1 MRSIRRIMLEQA
13 RASRERAEFYRQL
26 ARTMGQ
32 GHAVLVFEKSARD
45 LEERAG
51 EMEKYAIWFAG
62 PGENPIPADDTDYD
76 PESEAAESNVVA
88 KLQRAIELALSMPK
102 KPDGC

>member
-1 MRSIRRIMLEQA
+1 MLEQA

-32 GHAVLVFEKSARD
+32 GHAVLVFEKSARE
-45 LEERAG
+45 LEDRAG
-51 EMEKYAIWFAG
+51 EMEKYARWFAG
-62 PGENPIPADDTDYD
+62 PGENAIPADDIDYD
-76 PESEAAESNVVA
+76 PEPAESNVVA

-102 KPDGC
+102 KPD

>member
-1 MRSIRRIMLEQA
+1 MRSIRRIMIEQA
-13 RASRERAEFYRQL
+13 RASRERAEFYRKL

-32 GHAVLVFEKSARD
+32 GHAVLVFEKSARE

-62 PGENPIPADDTDYD
+62 PGENAIPADDADYD
-76 PESEAAESNVVA
+76 AEAGESNVVS

-102 KPDGC
+102 KPD

>member
-1 MRSIRRIMLEQA
+1 MRSIRRIMIEQA
-13 RASRERAEFYRQL
+13 RASRERAEFYRKL

-32 GHAVLVFEKSARD
+32 GHAVLVFEKSARE

-62 PGENPIPADDTDYD
+62 PGENAIPADDADYG
-76 PESEAAESNVVA
+76 ESNVVS

-102 KPDGC
+102 KPD

>member
-1 MRSIRRIMLEQA
+1 MIEQA

-32 GHAVLVFEKSARD
+32 GHAVLVFEKSARE

-51 EMEKYAIWFAG
+51 EMEKYARWFAG
-62 PGENPIPADDTDYD
+62 PGENAIPTDDNDYD
-76 PESEAAESNVVA
+76 PEAAESNVVG

-102 KPDGC
+102 KPG

>member
-1 MRSIRRIMLEQA
+1 MRSIRHIMLEQA

-32 GHAVLVFEKSARD
+32 GHAMLVFQKSARE

-51 EMEKYAIWFAG
+51 EMEKYAKWFAG
-62 PGENPIPADDTDYD
+62 PGESAIPADDERYG
-76 PESEAAESNVVA
+76 SETSESNVVA

-102 KPDGC
+102 KSD